1 MLLLSPLLVAAV
13 TVPNVELPLTSPFEE
28 QQQNAPVEQTPSIQD
43 FQLQEIKSED
53 LDLEWL
59 PAIQGPTP
67 YSKEQL
73 KQILSSCKREEPL
86 ETLEA
91 CAEALRKHL
100 LDDGFINSRVFIKQP
115 EKQTR
120 RFWQIRKFNQES
132 NGILEVVLG
141 QIVEL
146 QVESNDDTLSTTIR
160 EKLNHLNGKVL
171 HLPTIEKALVEI
183 RKLPGVGQIKGN
195 MGRRENDPTQAIL
208 TLTVKPPSSP
218 WQGQVSVRNDG
229 NAGTGAYKTTA
240 TFVKPNFFRKP
251 DRLISSFEIHN
262 DSDPEVG
269 AIVAST
275 SYSLPLANQTRL
287 ISSYAYGEREYV
299 EHSGSLGEISFK
311 THHVLG
317 QLEKTMSSS
326 KNQAWTAFVGL
337 NINRT
342 DSYLSGVRSDLVA
355 GAGDEGWVRTG
366 HLKAGVNFN
375 GSHQSKSW
383 TGSIYGMQGIN
394 AISEDFQRA
403 DFAEDGIK
411 PGEARA
417 VGVKGN
423 LAWTLKPG
431 VGLNLGAS
439 GQVALNPLFNSMTF
453 GLGSNAGIRGLPGS
467 LTSGD
472 SGWLGTSE
480 LVFTPWRKEDKAF
493 QLVPFLGAGG
503 AHAELKGVTTTD
515 AVGAGGILGRFVK
528 SKVVVEVGWVDSFNT
543 DDNTGV
549 WNDWLLGD
557 GVFSNIRYRF

>member
-1 MLLLSPLLVAAV
+1 MLLLSPLLVAV
-13 TVPNVELPLTSPFEE
+13 TVPNIELPLTSPFEE
-28 QQQNAPVEQTPSIQD
+28 QQQNVPVEQSPSIQD

-73 KQILSSCKREEPL
+73 KQIFSSCQREERL

-100 LDDGFINSRVFIKQP
+100 LDDGFINSRVFTKQP
-115 EKQTR
+115 EEQKR
-120 RFWQIRKFNQES
+120 RLWQNQISNQES

-146 QVESNDDTLSTTIR
+146 QVESNDDALTTTIR
-160 EKLNHLNGKVL
+160 EQLNDLNGKVL

-195 MGRRENDPTQAIL
+195 MGRRGNDPTQAIL
-208 TLTVKPPSSP
+208 TLTVKPPSAP

-240 TFVKPNFFRKP
+240 TFVKPNLFRKP
-251 DRLISSFEIHN
+251 DRLISSFEVHN
-262 DSDPEVG
+262 DSDPELG
-269 AIVAST
+269 AVVASA
-275 SYSLPLANQTRL
+275 SYSWPLANQTRW

-299 EHSGSLGEISFK
+299 EHTGSLREISFK

-317 QLEKTMSSS
+317 QLEKTIYSSP
-326 KNQAWTAFVGL
+326 NQAWTAFVGL

-342 DSYLSGVRSDLVA
+342 DSFLSGVRSDLVA
-355 GAGDEGWVRTG
+355 GAGDPGWVKTA

-403 DFAEDGIK
+403 DFAEDGIY

-423 LAWTLKPG
+423 LAWMLKPG
-431 VGLNLGAS
+431 VGLNVGAS

-480 LVFTPWRKEDKAF
+480 LVFTTWRKKDKAF

-503 AHAELKGVTTTD
+503 AHTELKGVITTD
-515 AVGAGGILGRFVK
+515 AVGAGGILGRFIK
-528 SKVVVEVGWVDSFNT
+528 SNYVVEVGWVDTFNT

-557 GVFSNIRYRF
+557 GVFSNIRYKF